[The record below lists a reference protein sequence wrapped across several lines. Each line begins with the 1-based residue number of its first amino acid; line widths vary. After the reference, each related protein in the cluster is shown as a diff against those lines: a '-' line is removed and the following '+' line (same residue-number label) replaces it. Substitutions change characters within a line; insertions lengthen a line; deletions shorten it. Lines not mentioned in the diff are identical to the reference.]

1 MNPTKN
7 ELPAEKRASLAQLL
21 NERLADLIDLGL
33 QAKQAHW
40 NVKGPTFIAL
50 HDLFDSVAEETN
62 EFVDDVAERN
72 VALGGI
78 AEGTI
83 GIVGKRTKLAAYP
96 VDITSGRD
104 HVEALST
111 ALATVEKPCEPPST
125 GRPNSVMRTPPTSS
139 RESQESLTRSSG
151 SLKPTCKATS
161 ELAAGKLSGVGCS
174 DSAFGGLAAT
184 AAFVIAK
191 AIG

>member
-7 ELPAEKRASLAQLL
+7 DLSEEQRTSLAQLL

-50 HDLFDSVAEETN
+50 HELFDSVAEKIE
-62 EFVDDVAERN
+62 EFVDDVAERV

-96 VDITSGRD
+96 PNITSGRD

-111 ALATVEKPCEPPST
+111 ALATVGKAVRAAIDRATELGDADTADLFT
-125 GRPNSVMRTPPTSS
+125 GIS
-139 RESQESLTRSSG
+139 RDID
-151 SLKPTCKATS
+151 K
-161 ELAAGKLSGVGCS
+161 KLW
-174 DSAFGGLAAT
+174 
-184 AAFVIAK
+184 FVEAHLQ
-191 AIG
+191 GDN